1 MTDQQVSRRQLLTSA
16 TMAGTGALAG
26 CLGYLPVDKGIPND
40 DGTSTIHVKPD
51 GSPVNSGSEDD
62 PLGSIDRATDFAEPG
77 DTVHVHPGEYR
88 ERVNLTT
95 GGTPE
100 NPFTLTGPPEA
111 ILRPPEGKEQ
121 PALDITKSYTN
132 LTGLT
137 ITGLHNSDAPEE
149 SDSYHPGKLIEID
162 GDLDAPDEFLEG
174 LVVSPHRLGGAG
186 QSLINSVQFK
196 DSEIGGF
203 KVIGPAG
210 TKWIFEDDEGHNG
223 EIVYLGTAANNR
235 LDRGYETYDRTRN
248 IRVHHID
255 NSAGYPHS
263 ELVDCKAGVENITI
277 EYCTDGGGVQSN
289 DSYYSRAIS
298 MDAHNCTIRWNI
310 ITEPD
315 GDCVR
320 IGPQSYMSNVNW
332 VDSEPQ
338 TEFERKL
345 GTGHSIYGN
354 VFTGYTHEA
363 LNFLRESKRPGRDT
377 NPRPEDQ
384 RVICNNLYDGYSDAD
399 LSTTCPSDVPSES
412 GIGHLGGDSPWN
424 STAPT
429 MREAFD
435 QHALATELDTTVE
448 TQNSA
453 AESEFDVSITTT
465 NTGDTIKEVT
475 FELRVTS
482 YLLESST
489 IEITPGETRVIRFS
503 HSLESPVEVA
513 VTRNGQKIG
522 SVRANP
528 YS

>member
-1 MTDQQVSRRQLLTSA
+1 MSDKWVSRRRLLTSA
-16 TMAGTGALAG
+16 TIAGTGALAG
-26 CLGYLPVDKGIPND
+26 CLGYLPVDKGIPNN
-40 DGTSTIHVKPD
+40 DGTSTIHIAPE
-51 GSPVNSGSEDD
+51 GSPLNSGSEDD
-62 PLGSIDRATDFAEPG
+62 PLGSIDRATDFADPG
-77 DTVHVHPGEYR
+77 DTVYVHPGTYIES
-88 ERVNLTT
+88 VQIHN
-95 GGTPE
+95 GGTADEPI
-100 NPFTLTGPPEA
+100 TLTGPPEA
-111 ILRPPEGKEQ
+111 ILKPPDGSDSACVE
-121 PALDITKSYTN
+121 INSSYIH

-137 ITGLHNSDAPEE
+137 INGLHNPDEPRNPE
-149 SDSYHPGKLIEID
+149 SYHPDKLISINSEAD
-162 GDLDAPDEFLEG
+162 GPDAYLEG
-174 LVVSPHRLGGAG
+174 LVVSPHRIGNAG

-196 DSEIGGF
+196 DSEVGGF
-203 KVIGPAG
+203 EVIGPAG
-210 TKWIFEDDEGHNG
+210 TKWIFDDDEGHNG
-223 EIVYLGTAANNR
+223 EIVYLGTAPDNR

-255 NSAGYPHS
+255 NTAGYPHS

-310 ITEPD
+310 INGPD

-320 IGPQSYMSNVNW
+320 IGPQGYLSDINW

-338 TEFERKL
+338 TQFERKL

-399 LSTTCPSDVPSES
+399 LSMTCPSGVPSES
-412 GIGHLGGDSPWN
+412 GVGRLGGDSPWN

-435 QHALATELDTTVE
+435 QRALGTNLETTVE
-448 TQNSA
+448 TQSSTADAGIN
-453 AESEFDVSITTT
+453 VSITST
-465 NTGDTIKEVT
+465 NTGNTIKEVT
-475 FELRVTS
+475 FELRGRS
-482 YLLESST
+482 HLLESSMV
-489 IEITPGETRVIRFS
+489 EITPGETRNIDFVL
-503 HSLESPVEVA
+503 SLPDSVEVA

-528 YS
+528 